1 VSDHDHAPEPVPGLP
16 EHLPA
21 GERMLWQGSPSW
33 RALAV
38 RALHVRKVAAYFA
51 LLAAWHVV
59 EATGGGATFLPA
71 VRGALWLLLLGAA
84 AVGVLALLAWALAR
98 STIYTVTS
106 ARVVLRFGVALPM
119 SINLPLRLVEAADLV
134 RHGDGTADLQLTLA
148 HGQRVGYLLT
158 WPHVQPWRLFR
169 VRPTLR
175 AVADADAAATALTA
189 AFAAT
194 QGTVASTNAAPRP
207 ARAPATSSLPRPA
220 STAAA

>member
-1 VSDHDHAPEPVPGLP
+1 MNEHAAEPVPGLP
-16 EHLPA
+16 EELPA

-38 RALHVRKVAAYFA
+38 RALHARKVGAYFA

-59 EATGGGATFLPA
+59 EASGGGAGFLEA
-71 VRGALWLLLLGAA
+71 VRGALWLLVLGAA

-98 STIYTVTS
+98 STIYTVTT

-119 SINLPLRLVEAADLV
+119 SVNLPLRLVEAADLV
-134 RHGDGTADLQLTLA
+134 RHRDGSADLPLTLV
-148 HGQRVGYLLT
+148 HGQRIGYLLT

-169 VRPTLR
+169 VRPMLR
-175 AVADADAAATALTA
+175 GVVDAEAAATALST

-194 QGTVASTNAAPRP
+194 QPSVANPVAVPRP
-207 ARAPATSSLPRPA
+207 ARAPASMPRPA
-220 STAAA
+220 SQAAA